1 MEKPVDKKE
10 KGWARIYRSI
20 QEHWLWEEK
29 PFAYGQAWMD
39 LILLAQYE
47 EQKFALKRPK
57 KIITLPRGTVFTSET
72 KLAERWGWSRK
83 KVHTF
88 LKLLE
93 EDQMI
98 GWERNGKSTVIKL
111 LNYGLYQYFLDD
123 EEQKKNSK
131 STVEEPYRHR
141 TSTVQEQYEHTFK
154 ESKESKESEEVL
166 TPTPETASFPSRPLP
181 SWAADLAVRP
191 VVVSDLDELVL
202 AGASPELIRWA
213 ASKAASKGKGW
224 AYARGI
230 VRNSM
235 ERGMRTP
242 PAGNPQPSSRPSY
255 DPEEFDRRGFDLP
268 PLPEPPETEHKP
280 QTDMERYG
288 WTDDDFYLP
297 PLPGMEEDTD
307 EHFGN

>member
-29 PFAYGQAWMD
+29 PFSSGQAWID
-39 LILLAQYE
+39 LILLAGYE
-47 EQKFALKRPK
+47 DKKLMLQNPK
-57 KIITLPRGTVFTSET
+57 VLVSLPRGSLLTSET
-72 KLAERWGWSRK
+72 KLSERWGWSRR
-83 KVHTF
+83 KVHSFLDILEQDEMIFREKAGKGTV
-88 LKLLE
+88 LKL
-93 EDQMI
+93 
-98 GWERNGKSTVIKL
+98 R
-111 LNYGLYQYFLDD
+111 NYGVFHDFLG
-123 EEQKKNSK
+123 E
-131 STVEEPYRHR
+131 VEPDTHR
-141 TSTVQEQYEHTFK
+141 TSTEQAPDTHGTSTGHAPNTHTNKKGK
-154 ESKESKESEEVL
+154 EYKESEEVL
-166 TPTPETASFPSRPLP
+166 TPETASFSSQSLP
-181 SWAADLAVRP
+181 TWAADLAVRP

-242 PAGNPQPSSRPSY
+242 PPGNPQPSSRPSY

-268 PLPEPPETEHKP
+268 PLPEPPETDPKP
-280 QTDMERYG
+280 QSDMERYG